1 MAGTPVRTGTT
12 IATAKEAEGMGG
24 AGLRI
29 RIEAVDLEVQ
39 LKKGGEG
46 KELELLI
53 M

>member
-12 IATAKEAEGMGG
+12 IAPAKEATGTGG

-29 RIEAVDLEVQ
+29 RIEAVDHPEVQ

-46 KELELLI
+46 KELLVV
-53 M
+53 